1 MFTLK
6 DLTALGGI
14 EALHHDFDPCTP
26 VTSGYTSDLLSDV
39 MANAQDGCILV
50 TIQAHNNTVAVASL
64 AGAVA
69 ILICGG
75 RPVPDDMITSAQ
87 RESIGLFRTKQNQF
101 QTSCLLGMQIET

>member
-6 DLTALGGI
+6 DLATLGGI
-14 EALHHDFDPCTP
+14 EALHDDVDLDTQ

-50 TIQAHNNTVAVASL
+50 TIQAHNNTVAVATL

-69 ILICGG
+69 ILVCGG
-75 RPVPDDMITSAQ
+75 RPVPDDMIASAQ
-87 RESIGLFRTKQNQF
+87 RERIGLFRTKLNQF
-101 QTSCLLGMQIET
+101 QTSCLLGPQIET